1 MWGSLLISGG
11 YDGAERR
18 RSSDLWWR
26 MRLEH
31 MMHLHADLKPPVDVG
46 PGPFGT
52 RQIFDVTGGRF
63 EGPGLNG
70 SVVASGADWILVG
83 GDGVGRL
90 DVRATLR
97 TDDGALVYVKY
108 PGVLVFNEAVMTAL
122 GPRAVRFS
130 RRYRILHPAPLRD
143 GRPQLR
149 MAQLRRRGPAKGASS
164 PTPSSTNISRVL
176 NDA

>member
-1 MWGSLLISGG
+1 
-11 YDGAERR
+11 
-18 RSSDLWWR
+18 
-26 MRLEH
+26 

-122 GPRAVRFS
+122 AEGGAVQFGDTEFFTQPLFETGDPNYAWLNS
-130 RRYRILHPAPLRD
+130 VVAVGEGRILPNAVEY
-143 GRPQLR
+143 
-149 MAQLRRRGPAKGASS
+149 
-164 PTPSSTNISRVL
+164 NISRVL